1 VNATWHFIS
10 CSARNPGRF
19 LLEHL
24 RRLIVLFFAF
34 RVLRHKEAI
43 GDPARGCGD
52 HRAILEP
59 FEAVIWS
66 SPNEKW
72 WRCCD
77 TSAEKPSAYYRN
89 DKSHE
94 RKHPALGHD

>member
-34 RVLRHKEAI
+34 RVLRHKENI

-52 HRAILEP
+52 HRAILE
-59 FEAVIWS
+59 AVRSGDPELAQREMVAIMRHFS
-66 SPNEKW
+66 RETVGLLSKRQES
-72 WRCCD
+72 RAE
-77 TSAEKPSAYYRN
+77 TSCV
-89 DKSHE
+89 
-94 RKHPALGHD
+94 GT